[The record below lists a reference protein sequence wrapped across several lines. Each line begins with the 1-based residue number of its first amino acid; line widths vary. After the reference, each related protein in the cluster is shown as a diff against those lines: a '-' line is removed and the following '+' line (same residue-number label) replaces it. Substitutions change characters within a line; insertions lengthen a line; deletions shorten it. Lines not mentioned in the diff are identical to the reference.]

1 MYVDTNSIVHLDGA
15 FGHNPSNRAS
25 TISLQQNF
33 ELSNAKTFPLLS
45 TYIFFQ
51 RNKRAHFAYRPQ
63 DDSIQGGMPRFR
75 DIHFFFFL
83 TKTRDEGVD
92 PRGRGVVTGERE
104 VVLKD

>member
-15 FGHNPSNRAS
+15 PVIMLQISHRPSRCNK
-25 TISLQQNF
+25 ISNF
-33 ELSNAKTFPLLS
+33 RMQKLFLS
-45 TYIFFQ
+45 FQ
-51 RNKRAHFAYRPQ
+51 RIYFSNETRELISRIAHKMIRFKVECR
-63 DDSIQGGMPRFR
+63 DSEIF
-75 DIHFFFFL
+75 IFFFL

>member
-33 ELSNAKTFPLLS
+33 ELSNAETFPLLS

-63 DDSIQGGMPRFR
+63 DDSRWNAAIQRYL
-75 DIHFFFFL
+75 FFFL
-83 TKTRDEGVD
+83 IKTRDEGVD